1 MVDAATQRINM
12 VESQVLP
19 SDVTDHRI
27 LRAMREL
34 PREKFVPASLGGLAY
49 IDEPVPVTP
58 AGSARRFILAPRVQ
72 AKLLQ
77 LADIGDDNHVL
88 DIGCASGYSAALIGR
103 IARSVV
109 AVESD
114 EALAAM
120 ARANIADV
128 GPGNVAVVS
137 GRLAGGWPNKA
148 PYDAIV
154 IEGSIELPP
163 EDLLDQLKD
172 GGRLV
177 AIVNDDGIGKATIWK
192 RFGLSM
198 DARVAFDAAAPE
210 LSEFSKVPVFVL

>member
-77 LADIGDDNHVL
+77 LADIGDENHVL

-114 EALAAM
+114 ESLAAM

-128 GPGNVAVVS
+128 GLGNVAVVS

>member
-58 AGSARRFILAPRVQ
+58 VGNARRFILAPRVQ

-77 LADIGDDNHVL
+77 LADIADENHVL

-114 EALAAM
+114 ESLAAM

-128 GPGNVAVVS
+128 GLSNVAVVS

>member
-34 PREKFVPASLGGLAY
+34 PRERFVPASLAGLAY
-49 IDEPVPVTP
+49 MDEALPLTP
-58 AGSARRFILAPRVQ
+58 AGPGRRWLLAPRVE

-77 LADIGDDNHVL
+77 LADIGDGDNVL
-88 DIGCASGYSAALIGR
+88 DVGAATGYSAAVIGGM
-103 IARSVV
+103 ARSVV
-109 AVESD
+109 ALESD
-114 EALAAM
+114 EGLASS
-120 ARANIADV
+120 ARTNLGNLGI
-128 GPGNVAVVS
+128 GNVTVAS
-137 GRLAGGWPNKA
+137 GRLAGGWPNRA
-148 PYDAIV
+148 PYDAII
-154 IEGSIELPP
+154 IEGSIEFTP

-177 AIVNDDGIGKATIWK
+177 AIVNEQKIGKATVWK

-198 DARVAFDAAAPE
+198 DARVAFDASAPE
-210 LSEFSKVPVFVL
+210 LVDFSKAPAFIL

>member
-58 AGSARRFILAPRVQ
+58 AGTARRSILAPRVQ
-72 AKLLQ
+72 AKLVQ
-77 LADIGDDNHVL
+77 LADIGSEDHVL

-109 AVESD
+109 ALDSD
-114 EALAAM
+114 ESLAAT
-120 ARANIADV
+120 ARANLADIGQGTV
-128 GPGNVAVVS
+128 TVVS

-154 IEGSIELPP
+154 VEGSIELPP

-177 AIVNDDGIGKATIWK
+177 AIVNEDGIGKATVWK

-198 DARVAFDAAAPE
+198 DARVAFDLAAPE

>member
-128 GPGNVAVVS
+128 GPGNVAVVC

>member
-49 IDEPVPVTP
+49 IDEPVPVTQ

-103 IARSVV
+103 IARSVI

-114 EALAAM
+114 ESLAAM

-128 GPGNVAVVS
+128 GLGNVAVVS

-177 AIVNDDGIGKATIWK
+177 AIVNEDGIGKATIWK

>member
-19 SDVTDHRI
+19 GDVTDHRI

-114 EALAAM
+114 ESLAAM

-128 GPGNVAVVS
+128 GLGNVAVVS